1 MLPSLRGSTY
11 TRFADQ
17 KEFRDEWRYSF
28 PSSLEYLLKNANYSC
43 RNSEQEC
50 FCIFIDRCCV
60 EHTIREGKQSDSES
74 DVQHFSLECFV
85 FQQGYDCED
94 GFAGLAGKMNGFHDF
109 TSFSASA
116 KYATT
121 SLCVAAIPQWSHSM
135 WIPL

>member
-1 MLPSLRGSTY
+1 MLPSLRGLTC

-17 KEFRDEWRYSF
+17 KECRAEWRCIF
-28 PSSLEYLLKNANYSC
+28 PSSRKYLLKNANYSC

-85 FQQGYDCED
+85 FQQRNERKN
-94 GFAGLAGKMNGFHDF
+94 GFAGLAGQVNVFHDF

-121 SLCVAAIPQWSHSM
+121 SLCVAAIPQRSHSM